1 MKSIIV
7 LVDGISEMPEN
18 ELVEHW
24 RILQRAGNIYNDR
37 SRVRGQMWRTMP
49 PSDKIREL
57 DERVKRIDFAYRG
70 HFNVPA
76 DIKAVI
82 VEDALD
88 VINYATFLIRQIEE
102 GASG

>member
-1 MKSIIV
+1 MSSLIV
-7 LVDGISEMPEN
+7 LLDGIMNMPES

-57 DERVKRIDFAYRG
+57 DERVKRIQYAYPQLRSSQ
-70 HFNVPA
+70 
-76 DIKAVI
+76 AVAI
-82 VEDALD
+82 IIEDALD
-88 VINYATFLIRQIEE
+88 IINYATFLVRQLEE